1 LGYQTVFFAILI
13 LDIIRKQN
21 DQRTN
26 LLFEERLWK
35 AGIVNICGVDEV
47 GRGSLAG
54 PVMACAVVFE
64 KGYFHSEVVDSKLL
78 SAKKR
83 QELEIILTN
92 GAIDWK
98 IGLATP
104 DEIDLLNIRQA
115 TFLAMRRAIN
125 SLQVMPDYALIDGES
140 LPSSICPSLGIVK
153 GDQKSFT
160 IASASIIAKET
171 RDRLM
176 KVTGQTCPAY
186 KFEKNK
192 GYGTKEHMEAIL
204 THGSSPYHR
213 MTFLKKLSEKNSKI
227 KLL

>member
-1 LGYQTVFFAILI
+1 VS
-13 LDIIRKQN
+13 DIIRKLN
-21 DQRTN
+21 DKRTN

-64 KGYFHSEVVDSKLL
+64 KGFFHSEVVDSKLV

-83 QELEIILTN
+83 QVLEKILTS
-92 GAIDWK
+92 GALEWK
-98 IGLATP
+98 IGIATP

-125 SLQVMPDYALIDGES
+125 SLRVIPDYALIDGEC
-140 LPSSICPSLGIVK
+140 LPNSICPSSGIVK

-176 KVTGQTCPAY
+176 KEKGRTYPAY

-192 GYGTKEHMEAIL
+192 GYGTKQHVDAIL
-204 THGSSPYHR
+204 THGLSPYHR
-213 MTFLKKLSEKNSKI
+213 ITFLKKLSEKNSKVI
-227 KLL
+227 ISR